1 MLSSTFQEGEEEIWF
16 RWRLEGIMSSGETR
30 VSVVSVRRLGEAEM
44 VGSRRSDAWRTDGQD
59 LHTCLASASSTH
71 AYPSLSVLG
80 SRVWTFV
87 WFS

>member
-1 MLSSTFQEGEEEIWF
+1 M
-16 RWRLEGIMSSGETR
+16 
-30 VSVVSVRRLGEAEM
+30 VSVRRLGEAES

-80 SRVWTFV
+80 SRVWALGRFSLLGLGV
-87 WFS
+87 WLVLLAR